1 MTNQTDQLVAAW
13 IEKGDHDLGS
23 AKVIFQ
29 YIPDYFDTI
38 AFHCQQAVEKYLK
51 AMLIYYNIDFQ
62 KVHDLTYLL
71 ELLSRSMEIDSE
83 LFHKAITLNNFAVEI
98 RYPNQTLYLTRE
110 ELIEAFEI
118 AEEFRELVLNRI
130 KNNFDGSNK
139 NSSRT

>member
-1 MTNQTDQLVAAW
+1 MTNQT
-13 IEKGDHDLGS
+13 
-23 AKVIFQ
+23 
-29 YIPDYFDTI
+29 
-38 AFHCQQAVEKYLK
+38 
-51 AMLIYYNIDFQ
+51 DFQ

-83 LFHKAITLNNFAVEI
+83 LFDKAITLNNFAVEI

>member
-1 MTNQTDQLVAAW
+1 MTNQT
-13 IEKGDHDLGS
+13 
-23 AKVIFQ
+23 
-29 YIPDYFDTI
+29 
-38 AFHCQQAVEKYLK
+38 
-51 AMLIYYNIDFQ
+51 DFQ

-71 ELLSRSMEIDSE
+71 ELLSKSMEIDSE
-83 LFHKAITLNNFAVEI
+83 LFDKAITLNNFAVEI

>member
-1 MTNQTDQLVAAW
+1 MTNQT
-13 IEKGDHDLGS
+13 
-23 AKVIFQ
+23 
-29 YIPDYFDTI
+29 
-38 AFHCQQAVEKYLK
+38 
-51 AMLIYYNIDFQ
+51 DFQ

-83 LFHKAITLNNFAVEI
+83 LFDKAITLNNFAVEI

-139 NSSRT
+139 NSPRT

>member
-1 MTNQTDQLVAAW
+1 
-13 IEKGDHDLGS
+13 
-23 AKVIFQ
+23 
-29 YIPDYFDTI
+29 
-38 AFHCQQAVEKYLK
+38 
-51 AMLIYYNIDFQ
+51 
-62 KVHDLTYLL
+62 
-71 ELLSRSMEIDSE
+71 MEIDSE
-83 LFHKAITLNNFAVEI
+83 LFDKAITLNNFAVEI

>member
-1 MTNQTDQLVAAW
+1 MTNQT
-13 IEKGDHDLGS
+13 
-23 AKVIFQ
+23 
-29 YIPDYFDTI
+29 
-38 AFHCQQAVEKYLK
+38 
-51 AMLIYYNIDFQ
+51 DFQ